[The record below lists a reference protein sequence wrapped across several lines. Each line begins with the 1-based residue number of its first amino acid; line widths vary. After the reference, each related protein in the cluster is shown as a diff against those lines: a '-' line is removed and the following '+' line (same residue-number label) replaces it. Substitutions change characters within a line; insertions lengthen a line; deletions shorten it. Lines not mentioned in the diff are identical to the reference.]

1 LRRRYALEPL
11 GGPEGFGQS
20 GGRAAA
26 LQKFL
31 AGVFAPPFRACAS
44 GDLGGSAVFSLSARV
59 DSICKKYRVAASLI
73 VLLMCFDAS
82 RRTAVDHRT
91 FWVALDSL

>member
-44 GDLGGSAVFSLSARV
+44 GDLGGSDVFFTFGAGRFDLQKISRCSIIDCFV
-59 DSICKKYRVAASLI
+59 D
-73 VLLMCFDAS
+73 VL
-82 RRTAVDHRT
+82 
-91 FWVALDSL
+91 